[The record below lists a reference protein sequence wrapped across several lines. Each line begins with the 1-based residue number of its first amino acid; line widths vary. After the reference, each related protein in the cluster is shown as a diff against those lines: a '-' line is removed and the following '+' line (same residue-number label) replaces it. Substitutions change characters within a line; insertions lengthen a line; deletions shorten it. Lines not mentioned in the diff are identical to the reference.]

1 MDELL
6 QEFLSETGEH
16 LDTVDRELVRFEQEP
31 NNTDILRNIFR
42 LVHTV
47 KGTCGFI
54 GLPRL
59 EALTHAAESVM
70 GQFRDGASVSMEGFT
85 HLIPH
90 AAGHEAIRQGR
101 KRLTLIRMTPDLIY
115 DQMIGMGMVRKIV
128 FSYLGNPGVGLLR
141 RAAGRS
147 DAVRRLFQQA
157 GEQPLELTRMRGE
170 HVIHVEHRAQLLGIV
185 AEDRDGVGVY
195 D

>member
-70 GQFRDGASVSMEGFT
+70 GQFRDGASVSSSAVT
-85 HLIPH
+85 
-90 AAGHEAIRQGR
+90 AI
-101 KRLTLIRMTPDLIY
+101 LETI
-115 DQMIGMGMVRKIV
+115 DQIKEIM
-128 FSYLGNPGVGLLR
+128 
-141 RAAGRS
+141 A
-147 DAVRRLFQQA
+147 
-157 GEQPLELTRMRGE
+157 ELTEKGFIAATPVQGWYWLNPSFVWNGDRLAFVKEYRK
-170 HVIHVEHRAQLLGIV
+170 AQSKPK
-185 AEDRDGVGVY
+185 AEEKDTRTLDLFSDSLTGQTDPALPPAGALSQEQAVQQE
-195 D
+195 

>member
-70 GQFRDGASVSMEGFT
+70 GQFRDGASVSSSAVTAMKSSKR
-85 HLIPH
+85 
-90 AAGHEAIRQGR
+90 AGA
-101 KRLTLIRMTPDLIY
+101 
-115 DQMIGMGMVRKIV
+115 
-128 FSYLGNPGVGLLR
+128 
-141 RAAGRS
+141 
-147 DAVRRLFQQA
+147 
-157 GEQPLELTRMRGE
+157 
-170 HVIHVEHRAQLLGIV
+170 
-185 AEDRDGVGVY
+185 
-195 D
+195 